1 MPAAL
6 FESWMDHSVAE
17 VLESMCF
24 LSAEES
30 SAPLES
36 DATSVVSRR
45 LEFRGPE
52 LGSFGIQTP
61 LTTARLIACNL
72 LGEEPEEISDA
83 QAGEAVGEIANMVC
97 GAFLARFEAKQ
108 AFDLTHPY
116 VDHPLEERAVSADRI
131 SRSFLVEEG
140 ALVAW
145 MEIEESK

>member
-1 MPAAL
+1 MPATHFDA
-6 FESWMDHSVAE
+6 WMDHSVAE

-24 LSAEES
+24 LTAEES
-30 SAPLES
+30 ALPLEQHGE
-36 DATSVVSRR
+36 ALVSRR

-52 LGSFGIQTP
+52 LGRFGVQTTLP
-61 LTTARLIACNL
+61 TARIIACNM
-72 LGEEPEEISDA
+72 LGQEPDEVTEE

-116 VDHPLEERAVSADRI
+116 MDHPLEQSEASAKRI

-140 ALVAW
+140 GLIAW
-145 MEIEESK
+145 MEIEEGK